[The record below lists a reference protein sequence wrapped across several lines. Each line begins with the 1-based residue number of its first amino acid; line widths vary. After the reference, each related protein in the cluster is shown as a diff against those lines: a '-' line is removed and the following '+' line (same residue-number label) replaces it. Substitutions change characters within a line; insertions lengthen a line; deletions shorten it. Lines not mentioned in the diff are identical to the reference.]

1 MSVAM
6 LALANLT
13 SSDTFLTLDDMTTI
27 RGTSLMGYQEL
38 IEELGGDPRAVL
50 DEARIPAAA
59 VGSHDEFIDYRR
71 VIHALEGAAAATGA
85 PDFGRRL
92 ALRQGVE
99 ILGPVGVAAR
109 TAPNVGAALQAMAQY
124 MSVYSPAVNVQ
135 VLGGADGMARLEWDI
150 RAHRPPPHRQGAE
163 LSLGVSLRIIRLLA
177 GDDFTPILVN
187 LRHEPLSP
195 PADYRRYF
203 GTTVRFSAPG
213 YGFTFPVAVLE
224 RRLSSDSAVHQMV
237 QEYLTSVVTT
247 LDDSLTQPVRML
259 VRRMLPTGG
268 LALELVASH
277 LAVHPRTLQRQL
289 AAEGHTFAEVVDD
302 VRRDEAQHYLCH
314 TRIPF
319 GQLAGLLG
327 YSEQS
332 VLSRSCQRWFGT
344 SPSSYRRNPGASATD
359 PLASDEGVSRR
370 RLAR

>member
-1 MSVAM
+1 
-6 LALANLT
+6 
-13 SSDTFLTLDDMTTI
+13 
-27 RGTSLMGYQEL
+27 MGYQEL
-38 IEELGGDPRAVL
+38 VQELGGDPRAVL
-50 DEARIPAAA
+50 AEARIPPAA

-109 TAPNVGAALQAMAQY
+109 TAPNVGAAVRAIDQY
-124 MSVYSPAVNVQ
+124 MSVYSPALSAQ
-135 VLGGADGMARLEWDI
+135 VRVGEDGLARLEWDI
-150 RAHRPPPHRQGAE
+150 RADRPPPHRQGAE
-163 LSLGVSLRIIRLLA
+163 LGLGVSLRIIRLLA
-177 GDDFTPILVN
+177 GDDFRPILVN

-224 RRLSSDSAVHQMV
+224 RRLSSDSAVHQVV
-237 QEYLTSVVTT
+237 QEYLTSVATT

-289 AAEGHTFAEVVDD
+289 AEEGHTFADVVDA
-302 VRRDEAQHYLCH
+302 VRRDEAQHYLRH

-344 SPSSYRRNPGASATD
+344 SPSSYRRNPGTGATD
-359 PLASDEGVSRR
+359 PIASGGTDA
-370 RLAR
+370 LDH

>member
-1 MSVAM
+1 
-6 LALANLT
+6 
-13 SSDTFLTLDDMTTI
+13 MTTI
-27 RGTSLMGYQEL
+27 RGTSLQGYLEL
-38 IEELGGDPRAVL
+38 VEELGGDAKAVL
-50 DEARIPAAA
+50 AEARIHPAA

-85 PDFGRRL
+85 SDFGRQL

-135 VLGGADGMARLEWDI
+135 VLGGEDGIARLEWDI

-163 LSLGVSLRIIRLLA
+163 LSLAVSLRIVRLLA
-177 GDDFTPILVN
+177 GDDFRPILVN

-195 PADYRRYF
+195 QADYRRYF

-224 RRLSSDSAVHQMV
+224 RRLSSDSAVHKVV
-237 QEYLTSVVTT
+237 QEYLDTVVTT
-247 LDDSLTQPVRML
+247 LDDSLAQPVRML

-268 LALELVASH
+268 LALDLIASH
-277 LAVHPRTLQRQL
+277 LAIHPRTLQRQL
-289 AAEGHTFAEVVDD
+289 VAEGQTFAEIVDD
-302 VRRDEAQHYLCH
+302 VRRDEAQHYLRH
-314 TRIPF
+314 TRIPL

-332 VLSRSCQRWFGT
+332 VLSRACQRWFAT
-344 SPSSYRRNPGASATD
+344 SPSNYRRLD
-359 PLASDEGVSRR
+359 
-370 RLAR
+370 